1 MNDQARKNELEN
13 NVFPLIQRKR
23 KRHGFTKEKKKK
35 LSHENKRRLIEPP
48 SNHWRQVRGRRA
60 SNRTIR
66 ITTHYFSFSINSSG
80 FLILI
85 IRKKKNKLK
94 EHSQLSKQHKNAL
107 SYTLHTFLCRNNKNT
122 IIIVRAA
129 RRLYYDKENSQLK
142 FRYDQFHDTLSLHD
156 GFRRA

>member
-1 MNDQARKNELEN
+1 MCSPWYNE
-13 NVFPLIQRKR
+13 
-23 KRHGFTKEKKKK
+23 KEKGMASQKKKKK

-85 IRKKKNKLK
+85 IRKKNKLK

-129 RRLYYDKENSQLK
+129 SRLYYDKENSQLK
-142 FRYDQFHDTLSLHD
+142 FRYDQFHHTLSLHD